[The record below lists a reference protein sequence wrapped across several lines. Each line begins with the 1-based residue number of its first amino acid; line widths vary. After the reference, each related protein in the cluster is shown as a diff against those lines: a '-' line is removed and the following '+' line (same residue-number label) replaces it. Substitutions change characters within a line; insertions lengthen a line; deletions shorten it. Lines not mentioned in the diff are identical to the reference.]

1 MIEITLDDSVRA
13 SIERAD
19 RMLAGI
25 PGAIDKAMRS
35 AISRT
40 GQYTR
45 TQISRRVRERYDIS
59 AGNLRTE
66 ENIKLINRSSKGSAE
81 IIMRITG
88 RRIPLYRFNG
98 SYPKVPTNQPHR
110 VPVLI
115 GPQDDG
121 KWRMVH
127 PGVNAKG
134 HTMKGHRS
142 VALTDSFVATFRSG
156 HTGIYE
162 RTGGQTG
169 SERGG
174 RDEIVEKMGLS
185 IPQMAGNDE
194 VLRNLGYDASEKFDE
209 RMDHEVEAILN
220 GWR

>member
-1 MIEITLDDSVRA
+1 MIEITLDDSVHTA
-13 SIERAD
+13 IERAD

-45 TQISRRVRERYDIS
+45 TQIARRVRERYDIT

-66 ENIKLINRSSKGSAE
+66 ENVKLTTRSAQGTAE
-81 IIMRITG
+81 VIMRITG
-88 RRIPLYRFNG
+88 KRIPLYRFNG
-98 SYPKVPTNQPHR
+98 AYPKVPTNQAKR

-115 GPQDDG
+115 GPQNDG
-121 KWRMVH
+121 RWRMVH

-134 HTMKGHRS
+134 HTMRGHRS
-142 VALTDSFVATFRSG
+142 VPLTDAFVATFRSG

-185 IPQMAGNDE
+185 IPQMAGNEE
-194 VLRNLGYDASEKFDE
+194 VLRNLGHDASEKFDE
-209 RMDHEVEAILN
+209 RMDHEVQAILN